1 LRTGFYTAV
10 LADQALADIAS
21 WAAAAGFDALEVDV
35 EAHLADPAQA
45 PAIVDDVRA
54 RGVDVCAFTYFG
66 NLLDAD
72 QSARLRHRTSVEA
85 AVDAAA
91 ASGVGIVVIFPGRD
105 ESASED
111 ANYDQLAAYLT
122 ALAERA
128 APDNV
133 KIAMENWPGPGN
145 DYLATTPRGWAKLFA
160 LAPHA
165 NLGLLFDPSHLVWQ
179 GIGHEPALRAFA
191 ERVFLVHAKDTAI
204 DRSRLQE
211 TGYFGRG
218 WWRYRLPGHGEIDW
232 PAMLGL
238 LRELGFDGVV
248 SIEHEDADWGATEDG
263 DLRLR
268 QDGLGEGL
276 RVLHAAMAGS
286 P

>member
-1 LRTGFYTAV
+1 MRTGFYTAV
-10 LADQALADIAS
+10 LADQPLADIAS
-21 WAAAAGFDALEVDV
+21 WAAAAGFDTLEIDV
-35 EAHLADPAQA
+35 EAHLVKPELA
-45 PAIVDDVRA
+45 PVIVDGVRA
-54 RGVDVCAFTYFG
+54 RGIDVCAFTYFG
-66 NLLDAD
+66 NLLDFD
-72 QSARLRHRTSVEA
+72 QSARLRHRASVEA

-91 ASGVGIVVIFPGRD
+91 ASGVGIIVIFPGRD

-122 ALAERA
+122 SLAERA
-128 APDNV
+128 APGNV
-133 KIAMENWPGPGN
+133 KIAIENWPGPRN
-145 DYLATTPRGWAKLFA
+145 DYVATTPRGWAKLFD

-179 GIGHEPALRAFA
+179 GIDHEQALREFA
-191 ERVFLVHAKDTAI
+191 DRVFLVHAKDTVI
-204 DRSRLQE
+204 DRPRLQE
-211 TGYFGRG
+211 TGYFGRD

-232 PAMLGL
+232 PGMLGL

-268 QDGLGEGL
+268 QDGLDEGL
-276 RVLHAAMAGS
+276 RVLHAAMADL